1 MPLSLLDIYNAAL
14 GECPAGSIASVSEKS
29 QSAYEVNRVG
39 PQVIGEMVEE
49 FAYDFAI
56 TRTALAVIG
65 NDRGGE
71 WAYAYAVPD
80 NLASPLRV
88 LPNIAT
94 PAGVVPILAGQSLAP
109 VIGEAFGDP
118 FRVRYEIADN
128 VLYTG
133 VPNALLE
140 YVRTDVDVSKFPRL
154 FVRACALEIA
164 QRIVMPLL
172 KSRERQRELA
182 QAAELMKQRAMADN
196 LNRKPTTTYGYVSD
210 MELARDGWIG

>member
-14 GECPAGSIASVSEKS
+14 GECPAGTIASVSEKS
-29 QSAYEVNRVG
+29 QSAYECNRVG

-49 FAYDFAI
+49 FHYDFAI
-56 TRTALAVIG
+56 TRASLAVIG

-71 WAYAYAVPD
+71 WSFAYAVPA
-80 NLASPLRV
+80 NMASPLRI
-88 LPNIAT
+88 LPNIGT
-94 PAGVVPILAGQSLAP
+94 SGGTVPLLAGQTLAP
-109 VIGEAFGDP
+109 VIGASLGDP
-118 FRVRYEIADN
+118 FRIEYEIADDILYCN
-128 VLYTG
+128 VPG
-133 VPNALLE
+133 ALLE

-182 QAAELMKQRAMADN
+182 QAAEVMKQRAIADN
-196 LNRKPTTTYGYVSD
+196 LNRKPTSTYGYISY
-210 MELARDGWIG
+210 MELARDGYLG

>member
-1 MPLSLLDIYNAAL
+1 MPLSLLDIYNMAL

-49 FAYDFAI
+49 FSFDFAI
-56 TRTALAVIG
+56 TRTALAQMA
-65 NDRGGE
+65 NTRGGE
-71 WAYAYAVPD
+71 WSHAYAVPA
-80 NLASPLRV
+80 NMASPIRI

-94 PAGVVPILAGQSLAP
+94 AGGAIPLLAGQTLAP

-118 FRVRYEIADN
+118 FRVRYEIADD
-128 VLYTG
+128 VIYTG

-154 FVRACALEIA
+154 FVRAAALEIA

-182 QAAELMKQRAMADN
+182 QAAEVMKQRAIADN

>member
-1 MPLSLLDIYNAAL
+1 MPLSLLDIYNMAL
-14 GECPAGSIASVSEKS
+14 GECPAGTIASVNEKS

-56 TRTALAVIG
+56 TRSSLAVVA

-71 WAYAYAVPD
+71 WAYAYAVPA
-80 NLASPLRV
+80 NLASPLRI

-94 PAGVVPILAGQSLAP
+94 PGGTIPILAGQTLAP
-109 VIGEAFGDP
+109 VVGEAFGDP
-118 FRVRYEIADN
+118 FRVRYEIADEVIYTN
-128 VLYTG
+128 V
-133 VPNALLE
+133 PEALLE
-140 YVRTDVDVSKFPRL
+140 YVRADVDVGKFRRL

-182 QAAELMKQRAMADN
+182 QAAEIVKQRAMADN
-196 LNRKPTTTYGYVSD
+196 LNRKPTSNYGYVSE